1 MMSCA
6 VGCGKK
12 DQQTII
18 NVSSADNLEASA
30 YLSYNNKEVLINV
43 VNNSGEE
50 KNVVANVNLNYKDNV
65 NEEEVKGYYLKP
77 KENTVLLL
85 DIDGEEEPLK
95 SIDITVDYLDEKY
108 DFFKKGIRDNLITS
122 YEVFDDLTVDV
133 TLKSTNQLD
142 IDEVSANVV
151 FYNQDIPIYA
161 EKIYLLDFNESVTDT
176 IDIPLEN
183 ENSDK
188 VISGDYI
195 KIYIDDVIVDYEID
209 DVEEEIVESSD

>member
-1 MMSCA
+1 M
-6 VGCGKK
+6 
-12 DQQTII
+12 
-18 NVSSADNLEASA
+18 
-30 YLSYNNKEVLINV
+30 
-43 VNNSGEE
+43 
-50 KNVVANVNLNYKDNV
+50 
-65 NEEEVKGYYLKP
+65 
-77 KENTVLLL
+77 
-85 DIDGEEEPLK
+85 
-95 SIDITVDYLDEKY
+95 
-108 DFFKKGIRDNLITS
+108 
-122 YEVFDDLTVDV
+122 
-133 TLKSTNQLD
+133 
-142 IDEVSANVV
+142 